1 MRIEALTFLRFVAAA
16 LVVNFHFGV
25 DVTHLYGA
33 LISGP
38 EMVTFFFVL
47 SGFVM
52 GISYLNRDVGVRSY
66 WWARMARI
74 MPVYL
79 LALGLVV
86 LANLTSGKLI
96 DTTALVLSA
105 SLLQSWFSPYPAT
118 LNTPGWSLS
127 VEAFFYFSFPFI
139 LRYIKK
145 VDASALRITW
155 YSLILWCITQVI
167 TTIAMSSGMYAGQ
180 HTLSHDLIFYF
191 PLTHFCSFLL
201 GISGAMWVLSTKRQE
216 FSEAT
221 LHALILVTTVVL
233 IWSLNNKELISEVVG
248 LNFAFGSSFFAPL
261 FLSLIVFI
269 ALCRSRLVGMLSSKP
284 LVLLGEASYSLYIL
298 QKPIHSIFQ
307 RYVSSVFN
315 FEPLADFILFF
326 LFLTSVSIATFLMFE
341 RPVNQYL
348 RQSFPRFIG
357 KPIEK

>member
-16 LVVNFHFGV
+16 IVVNFHFGV
-25 DVTHLYGA
+25 GATHLYGA

-38 EMVTFFFVL
+38 EMVSFFFVL

-52 GISYLNRDVGVRSY
+52 GISYLNREIGVRSY
-66 WWARMARI
+66 WWARTARI

-79 LALGLVV
+79 LALALVI
-86 LANLTSGKLI
+86 LANIVSGKLI
-96 DTTALVLSA
+96 DTTALVLSTL
-105 SLLQSWFSPYPAT
+105 LLQSWFPPYPAT

-145 VDASALRITW
+145 VNASALRITC
-155 YSLILWCITQVI
+155 YSLIVWFITQAL
-167 TTIAMSSGMYAGQ
+167 TTMVMSNGMYAGQ

-191 PLTHFCSFLL
+191 PLTHFCSFIL
-201 GISGAMWVLSTKRQE
+201 GVSGAMWVLSANRQE

-221 LHALILVTTVVL
+221 LHALILVTSVVL
-233 IWSLNNKELISEVVG
+233 IWLLNNKELISEVVG
-248 LNFAFGSSFFAPL
+248 LQFAFGSSFFAPL
-261 FLSLIVFI
+261 FLSVIVFV
-269 ALCRSRLVGMLSSKP
+269 ALCRSRLIGMLSSKP

-298 QKPIHSIFQ
+298 QKPIHSIFE
-307 RYVSSVFN
+307 RYVSGIFN

-348 RQSFPRFIG
+348 RYSFPRMID
-357 KPIEK
+357 KPDDK